1 MVNRVTQQLN
11 LQDGDRFIILY
22 GNQTSDSFCS
32 PDLTLQDIEQ
42 VLHQYL
48 QQQGFN
54 RIVYYSGVDKLY
66 FLDRTSLELSRNP
79 DLPSG
84 GHSSETMNLDSQS
97 IPLGKRRRMLR
108 RTSPAS
114 SSPSPSRTPPSRLQ
128 DIQCI
133 SYLNYFMEDSRHKTA
148 IIFSDVEDLQQFQN
162 RRELLGR
169 MVKWGRLPAS
179 HKNLCVFISHH
190 HNQSQF
196 QEFCRQIGFT
206 LLANWLENRGDRT
219 FNVIQLNSPE
229 EDELKHLWNY
239 FRLVYKKPVNW
250 QDFNQFITTL
260 AAEKQPLKT
269 WYDRFNLAP
278 ELSLQVAKQRQWLS
292 GDITLKPALM
302 RLEELVGLHQVKNAI
317 RRKIQSLKIAE
328 ERRKQGIASDAKR
341 LHLVF
346 KGNPGTGKTTV
357 ARLVGEIYRDLG
369 LLRRGQVV
377 EVGGRDLVAGYVGQT
392 SILTNERVDEALDGV
407 LFIDEAYQLNRGGE
421 NDFGQQAIETLLKR
435 MEDERERLAL
445 IVAGYP
451 QEMDEFLATNPGL
464 ESRLATEVMFEDY
477 NPEELYA
484 ILQQRLAR
492 VQGQVS
498 PPLEAGLKNLFQ
510 RVYEERGAQFGN
522 GRFVENLF
530 NDMDELRSQRVE
542 EQQLDPIQEPFQLAD
557 LPPQYSQL
565 AQQGRRNDDQ
575 LQTYLEEFQ
584 RLTGLESVKAVIR
597 QLIDTQIANQRLQ
610 EAGLLNVAE
619 VESRHLLFVGNPGTG
634 KTTVARLLGEIYRV
648 LGLLRK
654 GHFKEVTR
662 QDLVGQYVGHTAE
675 KTKQVVE
682 EALDGVL
689 FIDEAYSL
697 SRGGT
702 THDFGQEAIDTL
714 VPLMENYRDR
724 LVVIFAGYSQE
735 MTEFLKANSGLES
748 RLAQAIYF
756 PDYQGEEL
764 YQIWQGFC
772 QRDGRCYSPEVAQLV
787 REQLQTLYQSRGA
800 NFGNGRE
807 VRKFYE
813 AMVKGLKQRIVRD
826 NLNGEAMMQ
835 FMMEDI
841 PQI

>member
-239 FRLVYKKPVNW
+239 FRIVQKKPVNW

-435 MEDERERLAL
+435 MEDERERLAV

-464 ESRLATEVMFEDY
+464 ESRLATEVIFEDY

-575 LQTYLEEFQ
+575 LQTYLEELQ
-584 RLTGLESVKAVIR
+584 RLTGLESVKAVVC

-610 EAGLLNVAE
+610 DTGLLNVAE

-634 KTTVARLLGEIYRV
+634 KTMVARLLGKIYRV

-724 LVVIFAGYSQE
+724 LVVIFAGYPQE

-756 PDYQGEEL
+756 PDYQGDEL

>member
-435 MEDERERLAL
+435 MEDERERLAV

-464 ESRLATEVMFEDY
+464 ESRLATEVIFEDY

-542 EQQLDPIQEPFQLAD
+542 EQQLDPIQEPFQLVD
-557 LPPQYSQL
+557 LPPQYSKL

-575 LQTYLEEFQ
+575 LQTHLEELQ
-584 RLTGLESVKAVIR
+584 RLTGLESVKAVVR

-610 EAGLLNVAE
+610 EAGLLNGAE

-748 RLAQAIYF
+748 RLAQAIHF
-756 PDYQGEEL
+756 PDYQGDEL